1 MKKSNNNMPI
11 VFYVGLL
18 LVCLTFFSVHMSSG
32 LYARYASSATGS
44 SSARVARLDMSHL
57 VVTQDASIDASIA
70 LNFFDPAEFS
80 DSVVLCVTSD
90 SEVAMKY
97 DVIVTLPAGVD
108 YDWLS
113 VELELDGG
121 TVVGSVDENV
131 ITFTEVGKFSPS
143 DDTVKEHTLYFS
155 IIDTFYGNSMGL
167 PDMNG
172 DVQITVHAEQI
183 D

>member
-44 SSARVARLDMSHL
+44 SSARVARLDMSHA
-57 VVTQDASIDASIA
+57 VTQDASIDASIA

-80 DSVVLCVTSD
+80 DSVDLHVTSD

-155 IIDTFYGNSMGL
+155 IIDTFHGDSMDL
-167 PDMNG
+167 QDMNG
-172 DVQITVHAEQI
+172 YVQITVHAEQI

>member
-44 SSARVARLDMSHL
+44 SSARVARLDMSHA
-57 VVTQDASIDASIA
+57 VTQDASIDASIA

-80 DSVVLCVTSD
+80 DSVVLRVTSD

-113 VELELDGG
+113 VELDGDGG
-121 TVVGSVDENV
+121 TVVDGNV
-131 ITFTEVGKFSPS
+131 ITFSEVGEFSP
-143 DDTVKEHTLYFS
+143 DDTEKKHTLRFS
-155 IIDTFYGNSMGL
+155 IIDTFHGDSMDL
-167 PDMNG
+167 QDMNG
-172 DVQITVHAEQI
+172 YVQITVHAEQI